1 MKPAVSVRRFK
12 ALGIFYKILLIL
24 GFYILALIIN
34 TAIGVNAQ
42 LSTQKLLIQL
52 EEKIYDSVRLAT
64 INETLFKRADELLT
78 QAVSFSDDDLK
89 LSAIKNLKELGD
101 NLNYLGEL
109 DASRQLEIE
118 VISGDV
124 LKYKEVAIKLVD
136 AMLSDEADFEALQAQ
151 IKTKAALFSSTS
163 RALSSYQGEID
174 RIFKKTINDTVLS
187 GENALYNSGAVSAL
201 FFIILSLFIT
211 YIARA
216 ISSTAF
222 QLKESLSELSQGDGD
237 LSKRIPI
244 SGQDEIGLAAL
255 NFNKF
260 MDKLSGIIS
269 QIVKEASPLLAA
281 ANNLDSNTKKVQEV
295 TNVLGQK
302 AREASRAMSELTH
315 SISEISQSANT
326 ASVVMQETD
335 EQTNRGLEMVGDAI
349 SNSKNLTIKISDAST
364 FVSELASD
372 TTNVA
377 QILDVITTIA
387 DQTNLLALNAAIE
400 AARAGEHG
408 RGFSVVADEVRALA
422 AKTGGATAEIRSV
435 LSRLENAATSSVGAM
450 SEAKEQSEISER
462 QSVETGDYLNLIS
475 EKIEQV
481 SEMNI
486 TIAAATEEQ
495 SAVVGSVSDIVNEM
509 VVSVESTESS
519 FDELAV
525 LSGKLLTTSDS
536 LNESTSQ
543 FKL

>member
-1 MKPAVSVRRFK
+1 MKPTVLVKGFTT
-12 ALGIFYKILLIL
+12 LGIFYKILLIL

-34 TAIGVNAQ
+34 TTIAVNSQ

-52 EEKIYDSVRLAT
+52 EDKIYDSVRLAT
-64 INETLFKRADELLT
+64 INETLLKRADELLT
-78 QAVSFSDDDLK
+78 QAVSFSDEDLK
-89 LSAIKNLKELGD
+89 LSAIKNINELGD
-101 NLNYLGEL
+101 NLTYLSEL

-118 VISGDV
+118 VIAGDV

-136 AMLSDEADFEALQAQ
+136 AMLSDEADFEALQTQ
-151 IKTKAALFSSTS
+151 IKTKSDLFSSAS
-163 RALSSYQGEID
+163 QALSSYQDDID

-187 GENALYNSGAVSAL
+187 GENALYNSGVVSAI

-216 ISSTAF
+216 ISGTAF

-237 LSKRIPI
+237 LSKRIPVN
-244 SGQDEIGLAAL
+244 GYDEIGLAAL
-255 NFNKF
+255 SFNKF
-260 MDKLSGIIS
+260 MDKLSGIIG
-269 QIVKEASPLLAA
+269 QIVKGTSPLLAA
-281 ANNLDSNTKKVQEV
+281 ANDLDSNTKQVREV
-295 TNVLGQK
+295 TNILGQK
-302 AREASRAMSELTH
+302 AREASSAMSELTH

-335 EQTNRGLEMVGDAI
+335 EQTNKGLEMVDDAI
-349 SNSKNLTIKISDAST
+349 TNSKNLTIKILDASAL
-364 FVSELASD
+364 VSELASD

-377 QILDVITTIA
+377 KILDVITTIA

-435 LSRLENAATSSVGAM
+435 LSRLESAASSSVGAM
-450 SEAKEQSEISER
+450 NEAKEQSEISER
-462 QSVETGDYLNLIS
+462 QSVDTGDYLNLIS

-486 TIAAATEEQ
+486 TIATATEEQ
-495 SAVVGSVSDIVNEM
+495 SAVVGSVSNIVNEM
-509 VVSVESTESS
+509 AVSVESTETS
-519 FDELAV
+519 FDELAI
-525 LSGKLLTTSDS
+525 LSGRLLTTSDS